1 MTEKITNII
10 KYVCTGLLI
19 IGLIG
24 IVLANGIRTKTT
36 DIQEVVRELVELK
49 DAKQECLDS
58 LTYQEAIE
66 EYKWISHCG
75 LTDERIMELKS
86 QLTEFLR
93 NDYERVDEK
102 IEEIKQERIL
112 ANQNTT
118 AVEKLTFL
126 LAE

>member
-66 EYKWISHCG
+66 EYK
-75 LTDERIMELKS
+75 
-86 QLTEFLR
+86 
-93 NDYERVDEK
+93 
-102 IEEIKQERIL
+102 
-112 ANQNTT
+112 
-118 AVEKLTFL
+118 
-126 LAE
+126 